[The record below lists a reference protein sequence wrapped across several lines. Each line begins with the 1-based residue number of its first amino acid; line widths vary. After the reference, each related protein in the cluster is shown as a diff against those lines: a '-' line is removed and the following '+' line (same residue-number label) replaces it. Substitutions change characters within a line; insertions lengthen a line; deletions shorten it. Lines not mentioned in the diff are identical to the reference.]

1 MSSSI
6 PAEEAAEADKRR
18 NKRLKRKKAQE
29 QGKEQKKREK
39 TNAIVDNGS
48 FMAKFLAAQAEAEAK
63 GAPVLETA
71 ILQVAKPEA
80 TTTLA
85 AKTRVDPAVSSANSG
100 SSST

>member
-1 MSSSI
+1 M
-6 PAEEAAEADKRR
+6 
-18 NKRLKRKKAQE
+18 
-29 QGKEQKKREK
+29 
-39 TNAIVDNGS
+39 DNGS

-100 SSST
+100 KHSTLSLHSTQEGVGWFLVEPHKMLAVAYTMNAPSA